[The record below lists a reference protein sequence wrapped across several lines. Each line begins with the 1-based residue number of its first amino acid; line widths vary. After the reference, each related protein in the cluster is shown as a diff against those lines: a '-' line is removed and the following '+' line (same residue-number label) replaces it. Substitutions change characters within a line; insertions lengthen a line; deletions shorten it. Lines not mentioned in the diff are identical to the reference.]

1 MSSRSFIDELTG
13 KMQQTT
19 TKEDPPK
26 RTTYDQL
33 ATTAKS
39 FVLATSPKT
48 AGGNEPDHDRFLSFC
63 AKGFTHSWGHKH
75 FVSTAPGVQGIIDGN
90 GFLERMG
97 KLSGK
102 MKTWTIT
109 PNETLVDVEKKMVVV
124 RADFTIIMPGHEHEA
139 VVNDIVWYV
148 TMDESGEKVVDSK
161 EFIDPMAGKAIA
173 EQMQSVVAAST

>member
-1 MSSRSFIDELTG
+1 MESKPIG
-13 KMQQTT
+13 
-19 TKEDPPK
+19 P
-26 RTTYDQL
+26 TYNQL

-39 FVLATSPKT
+39 FVLATSPKS
-48 AGGNEPDHDRFLSFC
+48 AGGNEPDHERFLTFC
-63 AKGFTHSWGHKH
+63 APKFTHSWGHKH

-109 PNETLVDVEKKMVVV
+109 PTETLVDVEKKMVAV

-148 TMDESGEKVVDSK
+148 TMDESGEKVVDSR
-161 EFIDPMAGKAIA
+161 EFIDPMAAKTIA
-173 EQMQSVVAAST
+173 EQMQSAISTST